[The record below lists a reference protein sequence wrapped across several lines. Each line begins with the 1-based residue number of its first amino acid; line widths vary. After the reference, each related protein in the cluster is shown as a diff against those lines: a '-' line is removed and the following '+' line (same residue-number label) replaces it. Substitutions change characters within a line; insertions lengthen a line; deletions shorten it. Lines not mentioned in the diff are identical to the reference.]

1 MSEQPIRAGA
11 RVLVF
16 SSLFPSPA
24 APGAGLFI
32 RERMFRVAARLPLAV
47 VAPQAWSPFDALVRL
62 ARPGFR
68 PPAPVFERMDGIEVH
83 RPRFFSMPGVFKRL
97 DGWLMARGSEPVVRR
112 VAATLGATVIDAHF
126 GYPDGAAAVRLGRR
140 LGLPVVIS
148 LRGSKDQRL
157 IGGSREAGL
166 RAALAGAAQL
176 IAVSASLV
184 RDVGG
189 PLGLPP
195 ERFMLVGNGV
205 DTRRFAPVDRH
216 EARARL
222 GIAPDAPVLIGVGNR
237 IPLKG
242 FQRVIPIVARL
253 RQRFPGLVYLIVGGA
268 AGEADLGPELAR
280 QAHALGVA
288 EAVRLCGAQSP
299 EALCWHYGAADVFV
313 HASEYEGWANVL
325 LEAMACG
332 LPVVCT
338 DVGGN
343 AEVLTDPSLGTL
355 VPWWDEAAFE
365 QALAQALRA
374 PWDRQRIRT
383 HALAHGWE
391 ARVEQL
397 VALFERVS
405 NAAGHAISAPP
416 AATPA

>member
-1 MSEQPIRAGA
+1 MSERPIRAGA
-11 RVLVF
+11 RVLVY
-16 SSLFPSPA
+16 SSLFPSPV

-32 RERMFRVAARLPLAV
+32 RERMFRVASHLPLAV
-47 VAPQAWSPFDALVRL
+47 VAPQAWSPFDALVRRV
-62 ARPGFR
+62 RPGFR
-68 PPAPVFERMDGIEVH
+68 LPAPVFERMDGIDVH
-83 RPRFFSMPGVFKRL
+83 RPRFLSMPGVLKRL
-97 DGWLMARGSEPVVRR
+97 DGWLMARGSEAVVRR
-112 VAATLGATVIDAHF
+112 VAAALGATVIDAHF

-157 IGGSREAGL
+157 LGSSREAGL

-176 IAVSASLV
+176 IAVSGSLV
-184 RDVGG
+184 RDVGA
-189 PLGLPP
+189 PLGQPP
-195 ERFMLVGNGV
+195 ERFALIGNGV
-205 DTRRFAPVDRH
+205 DTRRFAPVDRR

-253 RQRFPGLVYLIVGGA
+253 RERFPGLVYLIVGGG
-268 AGEADLGPELAR
+268 AGEGDLGPELAR
-280 QAHALGVA
+280 QAAALGLA
-288 EAVRLCGAQSP
+288 DAVRLCGRQP
-299 EALCWHYGAADVFV
+299 PDALRWHYGAADVFV
-313 HASEYEGWANVL
+313 HASAYEGWANVL

-343 AEVLTDPSLGTL
+343 AEVLADPALGTL
-355 VPWWDEAAFE
+355 VAWWDERAFE
-365 QALAQALRA
+365 DALARALCT
-374 PWDRQRIRT
+374 PWDRQRIRA
-383 HALAHGWE
+383 HALAHGWD

-405 NAAGHAISAPP
+405 ATTASRAP
-416 AATPA
+416 AAATFP

>member
-205 DTRRFAPVDRH
+205 DTRRFAPVVRL